1 MNSNRSIKSNTS
13 LSSRISPNFQM
24 SRSDNS
30 TDYSLSPSLSISNNR
45 SSFSTTRSDA
55 LEYVFD
61 LFDFDDNK
69 QLDRNEYNL
78 WTIRTTGEEINDDDW
93 SSIREHV
100 GLDIDE
106 NVSKEKF
113 LKLNDFN

>member
-1 MNSNRSIKSNTS
+1 
-13 LSSRISPNFQM
+13 
-24 SRSDNS
+24 
-30 TDYSLSPSLSISNNR
+30 
-45 SSFSTTRSDA
+45 DA

-78 WTIRTTGEEINDDDW
+78 WTVRTTGEEISDDDW

-100 GLDIDE
+100 GLDVDE

-113 LKLNDFN
+113 LKLNDFEVQDRGTSEQELWNGLKSI